1 MSPFYFAL
9 VTSVIVTSILIM
21 LKTKENK
28 ESNVGYGVRISVT
41 TFIVSFLTFTYMGEN
56 VTTGGGAFGQEID
69 IGEAPF

>member
-9 VTSVIVTSILIM
+9 VTSVVVSSVLIM
-21 LKTKENK
+21 LKSNENK
-28 ESNVGYGVRISVT
+28 ESNIGYGVRISVT

-56 VTTGGGAFGQEID
+56 ITTGGGAFGQEID